1 MLYRGC
7 TVLQNPSI
15 NRVVCLFWHVAIS
28 LLVFAFFLS
37 LLFQTL
43 NFFLYVGSVDLNDI
57 IFSIFYIVFAVFLVC
72 MNSIA
77 GCRKKA
83 LPTLPIIRNGSKN
96 KFTVCYDVKQENEL
110 GPQVDKF
117 VISWNQRLYQQLVV
131 KKVFIMCY
139 CNFLFFVVNLDTS
152 SSSDK
157 LLNPLVKSP
166 QLTKLHVDIEEMLI
180 FCLCIFLFLTVLLQL
195 GGNPVK
201 LN

>member
-1 MLYRGC
+1 M
-7 TVLQNPSI
+7 
-15 NRVVCLFWHVAIS
+15 
-28 LLVFAFFLS
+28 FAFFLS

-152 SSSDK
+152 SSSD
-157 LLNPLVKSP
+157 
-166 QLTKLHVDIEEMLI
+166 
-180 FCLCIFLFLTVLLQL
+180 
-195 GGNPVK
+195 
-201 LN
+201 